1 MKNQNIED
9 IEELFPSYFNGSLKK
24 DDREKVEVWK
34 EASKENRQK
43 FADSLKAW
51 EGIEHLR
58 RMKKYNVEKALE
70 NVNLRIEKNKSVT
83 FFTFFQK
90 VAAVLILPLLIA
102 TLYFATKTPTQQM
115 PDTVWHTIKTPAGQ
129 RSEFILP
136 DGTKVYLNSKTTLSY
151 PVAFNK
157 HTRDVKLTGE
167 AYFEVAE
174 NKKQPFIVNTGRI
187 NVEVTGTEFK
197 ASNYPDENLTEI
209 VLASGKVNLFQ
220 GEYSTNRNLLGAMI
234 PGEKATFYEKVD
246 KIYFEKVDVDKYIA
260 WKEGILMFRDDS
272 MPEVVRRLNRWF
284 NVDIRLTGKALENY
298 VYTATF
304 QDESLIQI
312 LDLLK
317 MSAPIDYT
325 IKPRERKTD
334 KTFSKMEIEIKQ
346 K

>member
-1 MKNQNIED
+1 MKNQN
-9 IEELFPSYFNGSLKK
+9 IEELFPSYFKGSLNKTN
-24 DDREKVEVWK
+24 REKVEVWK
-34 EASKENRQK
+34 DASEGNRQL

-58 RMKKYNVEKALE
+58 RMKKYNAEKALE

-90 VAAVLILPLLIA
+90 VAAFLILPLLIA
-102 TLYFATKTPTQQM
+102 TLYFATKTPTQQIA
-115 PDTVWHTIKTPAGQ
+115 DTVWHTIETPAGIH
-129 RSEFILP
+129 SEFILP

-151 PVAFNK
+151 PVVFNK

-174 NKKQPFIVNTGRI
+174 NREHPFIVNTGKI
-187 NVEVTGTEFK
+187 KVEVTGTEFK

-220 GEYSTNRNLLGAMI
+220 GEYSKNRNILGAMI
-234 PGEKATFYEKVD
+234 PGEKATFYEKED
-246 KIYFEKVDVDKYIA
+246 KIYFEKVDVDKYIS

-284 NVDIRLTGKALENY
+284 NVDIRLTGNTLKNY

-304 QDESLIQI
+304 QDESLVQI

-317 MSAPIDYT
+317 MSAPINYK
-325 IKPRERKTD
+325 IRPRERKPD

-346 K
+346 I

>member
-1 MKNQNIED
+1 MKNQNIE
-9 IEELFPSYFNGSLKK
+9 ELLPSYFKKSLNKT
-24 DDREKVEVWK
+24 DREKVEAWK
-34 EASKENRQK
+34 EVSEENRQL

-58 RMKKYNVEKALE
+58 RMKKYNAEKALE
-70 NVNLRIEKNKSVT
+70 NVNLRIEKSKSFKLYT
-83 FFTFFQK
+83 LFQK
-90 VAAVLILPLLIA
+90 AAAVLLLPLLFA

-115 PDTVWHTIKTPAGQ
+115 AETVWHTIKTPAGQ
-129 RSEFILP
+129 RSEIILP
-136 DGTKVYLNSKTTLSY
+136 DSTKVYLNSKTTLSY
-151 PVAFNK
+151 PVVFNK
-157 HTRDVKLTGE
+157 HTRDVKLSGE

-174 NKKQPFIVNTGRI
+174 NKEHPFIVNTGKI
-187 NVEVTGTEFK
+187 KVEVTGTEFK

-220 GEYSTNRNLLGAMI
+220 GEYSKIRNILGAMV
-234 PGEKATFYEKVD
+234 PGEKATFYEEEGKV
-246 KIYFEKVDVDKYIA
+246 YFDKVDVDKYIS

-284 NVDIRLTGKALENY
+284 NVDIRLTGKALDDY

-304 QDESLIQI
+304 QDESLVQI

-317 MSAPIDYT
+317 MSAPINYT
-325 IKPRERKTD
+325 IKPRERKPD

-346 K
+346 KRP